1 MKPKLVIQLSG
12 KKRAGK
18 DTVAKYLTTALETA
32 YDYKV
37 EVMSFAEPMKEIIST
52 TLGISLEDLD
62 LFKNRNDIYKIRV
75 IDTETLLYTQTTDCR
90 QILQQFGSEAMKK
103 WFGNDVWSN
112 LLNQRIKDS
121 TADVIIIPDWRFEIE
136 EITSSLKIRINSNNC
151 DLNDTHVS
159 EISLDNYEHFDL
171 LLNNDDYKLTQ
182 QQIEW
187 LVATDTRFKEFKCK

>member
-1 MKPKLVIQLSG
+1 MRPKLVIQLSG

-62 LFKNRNDIYKIRV
+62 LFKNRNDIYRLRV
-75 IDTETLLYTQTTDCR
+75 IDTESNTPLHTTDCR
-90 QILQQFGSEAMKK
+90 QILQQFGSESMKK

-136 EITSSLKIRINSNNC
+136 EITSSLKIRISSNNC

-187 LVATDTRFKEFKCK
+187 LVATDTRFKGFKCK